1 MLGVKKRKKK
11 LQKEIF
17 KTNMI
22 INISH
27 AFYKDDAV
35 DGSFKKNYLRKI
47 LLQKD
52 KNPKK
57 KIKNVQEEK
66 INTKYILSKID

>member
-1 MLGVKKRKKK
+1 
-11 LQKEIF
+11 
-17 KTNMI
+17 MI

-35 DGSFKKNYLRKI
+35 DGSFKKKYLQKI

-57 KIKNVQEEK
+57 KN
-66 INTKYILSKID
+66 